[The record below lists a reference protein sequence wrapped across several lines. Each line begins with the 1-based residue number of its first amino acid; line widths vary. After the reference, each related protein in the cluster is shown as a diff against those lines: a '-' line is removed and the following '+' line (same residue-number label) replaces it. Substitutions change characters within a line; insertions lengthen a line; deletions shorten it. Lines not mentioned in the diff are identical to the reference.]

1 MTQHV
6 VMTQHDVMI
15 PSVMTAER
23 MTQHDVMTPS
33 VMTAERMTQHVA
45 MTPSVMTAERMT
57 LREEG
62 LQNRFNGLENNLHI
76 R

>member
-6 VMTQHDVMI
+6 VMT

-23 MTQHDVMTPS
+23 MTQHLVMTPS
-33 VMTAERMTQHVA
+33 VMTAERMTQHVV

-57 LREEG
+57 LRDEG
-62 LQNRFNGLENNLHI
+62 LQNRFYCLKNNLHI